1 MTLPIPPSQSRP
13 GARRRP
19 AVNYTDLGYS
29 PEDLPVPPP
38 VAAPVPVPPVPVA
51 PVPVAPEPL
60 AARVVP
66 GPAVVFPAAASLADP
81 ALISSNPVA
90 VTPAVSEEEQWWA
103 DEGTDLPDDTDLPE
117 DDAAAASAVTAA
129 VKKPR
134 RRTAASRVSSDP
146 TGAVQTGSTAAG
158 GGQGSGIRLVRH
170 LLGLNR
176 PKGAPPASTAGA
188 GESSDGSAPGWLS
201 DLETGEVLAAA
212 DPTTAGG
219 QGAAAA
225 GGGPPRSPRR
235 VSRPSQDLEVSR
247 APRELGATVR
257 RGLIGLVLLL
267 IAFAGVKQVIW
278 NPIFGRTAGTA
289 AAGPTG
295 MDQVA
300 ADGAATKYALDYLS
314 YSPAAA
320 GVAAAAVTADVVGG
334 GDAAPP
340 RWAGSGYLHADTA
353 VPGSWHVIDAA
364 HAVVSVT
371 VRVHLAMPPSTQ
383 PTTTT
388 APTTPAAA
396 AAPSSPSGAA
406 APPTPTK
413 PTPTSIP
420 TATKPGTAAKR
431 PRPGKT
437 TAAPKPP
444 AAAALVAPAAAY
456 MSASPA
462 TISTPAPTPETTAEV
477 GTAAVPS
484 GSASDPGAVPAG
496 WTDLG
501 SRWLTLAVPVQSNAG
516 GVKVSPSGAV
526 LSGEAPNLVTSD
538 PAWLADPATTTAT
551 ASVLTSFFPA
561 YAQSNAGYLAEPGV
575 DLAGLAGTVT
585 VASVTGWNVL
595 VPPAPASGAASAS
608 SGVGA
613 AVVTWQLA
621 GTDLQIQQSY
631 SIALTSSQS
640 RWYIAALSPV
650 LSTTAQ

>member
-1 MTLPIPPSQSRP
+1 MTFPVPPPQARP
-13 GARRRP
+13 GAGRRP
-19 AVNYTDLGYS
+19 AVNYADMGYGS
-29 PEDLPVPPP
+29 EDLPMPPD
-38 VAAPVPVPPVPVA
+38 AASVPVPPVPVA
-51 PVPVAPEPL
+51 PVPAAPVAPEPL
-60 AARVVP
+60 APRVVP
-66 GPAVVFPAAASLADP
+66 EPAVVFPAAASLADP
-81 ALISSNPVA
+81 ALISSHPVA
-90 VTPAVSEEEQWWA
+90 APAVSEEEQWWA
-103 DEGTDLPDDTDLPE
+103 DEGTDLPE

-146 TGAVQTGSTAAG
+146 TGSTAAG
-158 GGQGSGIRLVRH
+158 RGQGSGIRLVLRRV
-170 LLGLNR
+170 LGLNR
-176 PKGAPPASTAGA
+176 PTGAPPARTAGA

-201 DLETGEVLAAA
+201 DLETGEVPAAA
-212 DPTTAGG
+212 DPTAAGG
-219 QGAAAA
+219 QDAAAA
-225 GGGPPRSPRR
+225 GGGAARPPRR

-267 IAFAGVKQVIW
+267 IAFAGVKQVVW
-278 NPIFGRTAGTA
+278 NPLFGRAAGTA
-289 AAGPTG
+289 AAGQAG
-295 MDQVA
+295 LDQVA

-314 YSPAAA
+314 YSPAGA
-320 GVAAAAVTADVVGG
+320 GAAAAAVTADVVG

-353 VPGSWHVIDAA
+353 LPGSWHVVDAS

-383 PTTTT
+383 ATTTT

-396 AAPSSPSGAA
+396 AAPTSPSTAA
-406 APPTPTK
+406 ATPTPTPTPTK
-413 PTPTSIP
+413 RTPTSIP
-420 TATKPGTAAKR
+420 TATKPGTAATR

-444 AAAALVAPAAAY
+444 AAALVAPAAAY
-456 MSASPA
+456 LSASPA
-462 TISTPAPTPETTAEV
+462 AIPAPETTAEV
-477 GTAAVPS
+477 GTAAVPP

-516 GVKVSPSGAV
+516 VVKVSPSGAV
-526 LSGEAPNLVTSD
+526 LSGEAPTLVTAD

-595 VPPAPASGAASAS
+595 VPPAPVSGSAAAAS

-613 AVVTWQLA
+613 AAVTWQLA

-631 SIALTSSQS
+631 SIALTNSQS

-650 LSTTAQ
+650 LSTTTQ

>member
-1 MTLPIPPSQSRP
+1 MTFPIPPSPSRP

-19 AVNYTDLGYS
+19 AVNYADLGYG
-29 PEDLPVPPP
+29 PGDLPAPPTGAVPET
-38 VAAPVPVPPVPVA
+38 AR
-51 PVPVAPEPL
+51 VAPEP
-60 AARVVP
+60 AVMA
-66 GPAVVFPAAASLADP
+66 PAVLVPTATSLVDP
-81 ALISSNPVA
+81 ALISSPPVDP
-90 VTPAVSEEEQWWA
+90 VVSEEEQWWA
-103 DEGTDLPDDTDLPE
+103 DADTDLPDDDV
-117 DDAAAASAVTAA
+117 AATSAVPAP
-129 VKKPR
+129 VKEPR
-134 RRTAASRVSSDP
+134 RRTAGSRVSSD
-146 TGAVQTGSTAAG
+146 AAGSTAVG
-158 GGQGSGIRLVRH
+158 RGQGSGIRLGRRV
-170 LLGLNR
+170 LGLNR
-176 PKGAPPASTAGA
+176 PTGAAPARTAGA

-201 DLETGEVLAAA
+201 DLETGEVPAAA
-212 DPTTAGG
+212 DSTAAAG

-225 GGGPPRSPRR
+225 GGGAARSPRR

-267 IAFAGVKQVIW
+267 IAFAGVKQVVW
-278 NPIFGRTAGTA
+278 NPIFQHTTGTA
-289 AAGPTG
+289 AAGPAG

-320 GVAAAAVTADVVGG
+320 GAAAAAVTADVVGG

-371 VRVHLAMPPSTQ
+371 VRVHLAMPSTQ

-396 AAPSSPSGAA
+396 AAPSSPSSAA

-413 PTPTSIP
+413 RTPTSIP

-437 TAAPKPP
+437 TAAPKPT
-444 AAAALVAPAAAY
+444 AAAPVAPPAPAAKSTA
-456 MSASPA
+456 STSPA
-462 TISTPAPTPETTAEV
+462 IPAPTPTPTLETAVEV

-484 GSASDPGAVPAG
+484 GSASDPGAIPTG

-501 SRWLTLAVPVQSNAG
+501 SRWLTLAVPVQSSAG
-516 GVKVSPSGAV
+516 VVRVSASGAV
-526 LSGEAPNLVTSD
+526 LSGEAPNLVTAD

-551 ASVLTSFFPA
+551 ASVVTSFFPA

-595 VPPAPASGAASAS
+595 VPPAPVSGSASPAS

-613 AVVTWQLA
+613 AAVTWQLA

-631 SIALTSSQS
+631 SIALSNSQS
-640 RWYIAALSPV
+640 RWYISTLSPV

>member
-1 MTLPIPPSQSRP
+1 MTFPVPPPQSRP
-13 GARRRP
+13 GAGRRP
-19 AVNYTDLGYS
+19 AVNYADMGYGS
-29 PEDLPVPPP
+29 EDLPMPPD
-38 VAAPVPVPPVPVA
+38 AASVPVPPVPG
-51 PVPVAPEPL
+51 PSVPVAPVAV

-66 GPAVVFPAAASLADP
+66 EPAVVFPAAASLADP
-81 ALISSNPVA
+81 ALISSHPVA

-103 DEGTDLPDDTDLPE
+103 DEGTDLPE
-117 DDAAAASAVTAA
+117 DDAAAPSAVTAP

-134 RRTAASRVSSDP
+134 RRTASSRVSSDP
-146 TGAVQTGSTAAG
+146 TGSTAAG
-158 GGQGSGIRLVRH
+158 RGQGSGIRLVLRRV
-170 LLGLNR
+170 LGLNR
-176 PKGAPPASTAGA
+176 PTGAPPARTAGV

-201 DLETGEVLAAA
+201 DLETGEVPAAA
-212 DPTTAGG
+212 DPTTAGE
-219 QGAAAA
+219 QDAAA
-225 GGGPPRSPRR
+225 GGEPARSPQR

-278 NPIFGRTAGTA
+278 NPLFGHTSGTA
-289 AAGPTG
+289 AAGPAG

-320 GVAAAAVTADVVGG
+320 GVAAAAVTADVVAG

-353 VPGSWHVIDAA
+353 VPGSWHVVDAS

-396 AAPSSPSGAA
+396 AAPSSPSSAA

-413 PTPTSIP
+413 RTPTSTP

-444 AAAALVAPAAAY
+444 AAALVAPAAAY
-456 MSASPA
+456 LSASPA
-462 TISTPAPTPETTAEV
+462 AIPAPTPTPTPETTAEV
-477 GTAAVPS
+477 GTAAVPP

-501 SRWLTLAVPVQSNAG
+501 SRWLTLAVPVQSSAG

-526 LSGEAPNLVTSD
+526 LSGEAPNLVTAD

-575 DLAGLAGTVT
+575 DLAGLSGTVT
-585 VASVTGWNVL
+585 PASVTGWNVL
-595 VPPAPASGAASAS
+595 VPPAPASGSASAS

-613 AVVTWQLA
+613 AAVTWQLA

-631 SIALTSSQS
+631 SVALTNSQS

>member
-1 MTLPIPPSQSRP
+1 MTFPVPPPQSRP
-13 GARRRP
+13 GAGRRP
-19 AVNYTDLGYS
+19 AVNYADMGYGS
-29 PEDLPVPPP
+29 EDLPMPPD
-38 VAAPVPVPPVPVA
+38 AASVPVPPVPVA
-51 PVPVAPEPL
+51 PVAA

-66 GPAVVFPAAASLADP
+66 EPAVVFPGAASLADP
-81 ALISSNPVA
+81 ALIGSYPVA
-90 VTPAVSEEEQWWA
+90 VTPGVSEEEQWWA
-103 DEGTDLPDDTDLPE
+103 DEGTDLPE
-117 DDAAAASAVTAA
+117 DDAAAAAAVTAA

-146 TGAVQTGSTAAG
+146 TGSTAAG
-158 GGQGSGIRLVRH
+158 RGQGSGIRLVLRRV
-170 LLGLNR
+170 LGLNR
-176 PKGAPPASTAGA
+176 PTGAPPARTGGA
-188 GESSDGSAPGWLS
+188 GGASDGSAPGWLS
-201 DLETGEVLAAA
+201 DLGTGEVLAPA
-212 DPTTAGG
+212 DSTTAG

-225 GGGPPRSPRR
+225 GGGPARSPRR

-278 NPIFGRTAGTA
+278 NPIFGRTTGTA

-300 ADGAATKYALDYLS
+300 ASGAATKYALDYLS

-320 GVAAAAVTADVVGG
+320 GAAAAAVTADVVGG
-334 GDAAPP
+334 DAAPP
-340 RWAGSGYLHADTA
+340 RWTGSGYLHADTA
-353 VPGSWHVIDAA
+353 LPGSWHVVDAS

-383 PTTTT
+383 ATTTT
-388 APTTPAAA
+388 TTPTTPAAA
-396 AAPSSPSGAA
+396 AAPTSPSTAA
-406 APPTPTK
+406 ATPTPTPTPTPTK
-413 PTPTSIP
+413 RTPTSIP

-444 AAAALVAPAAAY
+444 AAALVAPAAAY
-456 MSASPA
+456 LSASPA
-462 TISTPAPTPETTAEV
+462 AIPAPTPTPTPTPETTAEV

-484 GSASDPGAVPAG
+484 GLASDPGAVPAG

-501 SRWLTLAVPVQSNAG
+501 SRWVTLAVPVQSSAG
-516 GVKVSPSGAV
+516 VVRVSPSGAV
-526 LSGEAPNLVTSD
+526 LSGEAPNLVTAD

-631 SIALTSSQS
+631 SIALTNSQS

-650 LSTTAQ
+650 LPTTAQ

>member
-1 MTLPIPPSQSRP
+1 
-13 GARRRP
+13 
-19 AVNYTDLGYS
+19 
-29 PEDLPVPPP
+29 
-38 VAAPVPVPPVPVA
+38 
-51 PVPVAPEPL
+51 
-60 AARVVP
+60 
-66 GPAVVFPAAASLADP
+66 
-81 ALISSNPVA
+81 
-90 VTPAVSEEEQWWA
+90 
-103 DEGTDLPDDTDLPE
+103 
-117 DDAAAASAVTAA
+117 
-129 VKKPR
+129 
-134 RRTAASRVSSDP
+134 
-146 TGAVQTGSTAAG
+146 
-158 GGQGSGIRLVRH
+158 
-170 LLGLNR
+170 
-176 PKGAPPASTAGA
+176 
-188 GESSDGSAPGWLS
+188 
-201 DLETGEVLAAA
+201 
-212 DPTTAGG
+212 
-219 QGAAAA
+219 
-225 GGGPPRSPRR
+225 

-278 NPIFGRTAGTA
+278 NPLFGRAAGTA

-300 ADGAATKYALDYLS
+300 ASGAATKYALDYLS
-314 YSPAAA
+314 YSPAGA
-320 GVAAAAVTADVVGG
+320 GAAATALTADVVAG

-353 VPGSWHVIDAA
+353 VPGSWHVVDAS

-371 VRVHLAMPPSTQ
+371 VRVHLAMPSTQ

-396 AAPSSPSGAA
+396 AAPSSPSSAA

-413 PTPTSIP
+413 RTPTSIP

-444 AAAALVAPAAAY
+444 AAALVAPAAAY
-456 MSASPA
+456 LSASPA
-462 TISTPAPTPETTAEV
+462 AIPAPETTAEV

-526 LSGEAPNLVTSD
+526 LSGEAPNLVTAD
-538 PAWLADPATTTAT
+538 PAWLADPGITTAT
-551 ASVLTSFFPA
+551 QPVVTSFFPA

-595 VPPAPASGAASAS
+595 VPPAPVSGAASAVQR
-608 SGVGA
+608 GRRRGGDLA
-613 AVVTWQLA
+613 AGRHRPADPAELLHCPDQQPKPLVHRRFVPCPVHHHAITGSETTLMKHLLIDLA
-621 GTDLQIQQSY
+621 PPRAAAAAHT
-631 SIALTSSQS
+631 
-640 RWYIAALSPV
+640 AALPTFATFGSTIMTILGSIFLV
-650 LSTTAQ
+650 VLVVRMFSAWVQKQWGEFVTEFAAAIFIGWFIFDSTSALSTIQGFVKQIFG